1 LKAAIVILTFCI
13 LVYGET
19 NNENTINVEGIG
31 KVTAIP
37 NMSSFSVIA
46 TAKNKNYDST
56 LIKLDQLVNIIF
68 PIFDK
73 YKIQKEDFVIMPVSI
88 GEDRE
93 YADRKWVSNGYKAS
107 KKVQVKFKDLSK
119 LSLFARDLITNP
131 GIAVSRMQFSHTKI
145 DSIKGIALKRA
156 MDDAKMKAETI
167 CQYNKLKLGKPILFS
182 TAKSKYDYDNEDYSG
197 IGYGSGFGGGDDLI
211 GSLMGGDEGSESR
224 GSQTLS
230 SVKASSQLFKI
241 DPGELTIKDKVLV
254 IYQIQQEKQ

>member
-1 LKAAIVILTFCI
+1 MKATVLVLSFSI
-13 LVYGET
+13 LVFGQM

-31 KVTAIP
+31 KVTAVP
-37 NMSSFSVIA
+37 NMTSFSVGA

-73 YKIQKEDFVIMPVSI
+73 YKLQKEDFVVMPMSI

-93 YADRKWVSNGYKAS
+93 YTDRKWVSNGYKAS
-107 KKVQVKFKDLSK
+107 KEVQVKFKDLAK
-119 LSLFARDLITNP
+119 LSLFARDLITNT
-131 GIAVSRMQFSHTKI
+131 GISVSRMQFSHTKL

-182 TAKSKYDYDNEDYSG
+182 TAKSKYDYDNEDYGG
-197 IGYGSGFGGGDDLI
+197 IGYGSGFGGGGDLI
-211 GSLMGGDEGSESR
+211 GSLMGEDEASDAR

-230 SVKASSQLFKI
+230 SVKTSSQLFKI

-254 IYQIQQEKQ
+254 IYQISQEK